1 MIMRWLLFEDL
12 GIKGPSWFKLVE
24 FVSEEEQL
32 LFGKTPT
39 LLEAGFKF
47 LQTFKFSLD

>member
-12 GIKGPSWFKLVE
+12 GIEGPSWFKLVE
-24 FVSEEEQL
+24 FVSKEEEF

-39 LLEAGFKF
+39 FLEAMFKF
-47 LQTFKFSLD
+47 LQTFKFCLD